1 MSDQRTIL
9 GPLNYKV
16 WCHGSGRDDLDHLF
30 MRLNTIDGVKR
41 VIRQEIRDSYMVE
54 VELNEDY
61 PISALL
67 GRVKREVTFW
77 AIRNKVQLSTEP

>member
-1 MSDQRTIL
+1 MTIL
-9 GPLNYKV
+9 II
-16 WCHGSGRDDLDHLF
+16 C

-41 VIRQEIRDSYMVE
+41 VIRQEIRDGYMVE
-54 VELNEDY
+54 VELDEDY

-67 GRVKREVTFW
+67 VRVKREVTSW

>member
-1 MSDQRTIL
+1 MVRSTTKSGATALVVTIL
-9 GPLNYKV
+9 II
-16 WCHGSGRDDLDHLF
+16 C

-41 VIRQEIRDSYMVE
+41 VIRQEIRDGYMVE
-54 VELNEDY
+54 VELDEDY

-67 GRVKREVTFW
+67 VRVKREVTSW